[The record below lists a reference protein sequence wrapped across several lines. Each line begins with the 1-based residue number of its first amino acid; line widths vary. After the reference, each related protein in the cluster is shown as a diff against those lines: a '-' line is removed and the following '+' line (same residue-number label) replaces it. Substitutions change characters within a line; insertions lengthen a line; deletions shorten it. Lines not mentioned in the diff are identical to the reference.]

1 MIDDLVASVINFGES
16 NDFSIVLNDFNI
28 VEIGAAKSLKIVLN
42 FNMLI
47 VERGI
52 NRFIDNIIALRK
64 FLYLEVPKLHN
75 LRCTLDNGAL
85 RATPVELS
93 TNVTEQFGTGYSLIL
108 PVTVFINYL

>member
-1 MIDDLVASVINFGES
+1 MAFPLSENLRRFIFIKDANTL
-16 NDFSIVLNDFNI
+16 L
-28 VEIGAAKSLKIVLN
+28 KSLKIILN